1 MGATHKGTCQA
12 CGNTQKLPN
21 GRLSNHGYTKEFGF
35 FNGTCMGAKQ
45 LPFEQSCDLI
55 KDFIESAKNR
65 IEELNSQIET
75 LKNSKSTSVEIR
87 TFIDRKLGYMWIPA
101 TVDFENKVVKF
112 VCNNKEKI
120 KLICEIAWSQDISSE
135 DKAIAAINN
144 VKIGSIV
151 SQIKKIEQYIGWQE
165 NRVKNWQA
173 KSLETV

>member
-1 MGATHKGTCQA
+1 
-12 CGNTQKLPN
+12 L
-21 GRLSNHGYTKEFGF
+21 
-35 FNGTCMGAKQ
+35 
-45 LPFEQSCDLI
+45 
-55 KDFIESAKNR
+55 
-65 IEELNSQIET
+65 
-75 LKNSKSTSVEIR
+75 
-87 TFIDRKLGYMWIPA
+87 IDRKLGYMWIPA